1 MNYTTSNS
9 TQQGVLCKCLNR
21 RSKKTTE
28 RSNLRWEYDSAGGPM
43 GDGFTRREQR
53 NTGDTD
59 EGRATPAKRLNAR
72 HSHHFHQVPEG
83 GGPFF

>member
-1 MNYTTSNS
+1 
-9 TQQGVLCKCLNR
+9 
-21 RSKKTTE
+21 
-28 RSNLRWEYDSAGGPM
+28 M